1 MASDCTRGQ
10 LQVADHTFDCSR
22 FREDFPEM
30 QAREESIR
38 ECFVRIRQ
46 RQEAALA
53 LSRADALSRSDTAKL
68 G

>member
-1 MASDCTRGQ
+1 MASYCTRGQ

-46 RQEAALA
+46 RQEEALA
-53 LSRADALSRSDTAKL
+53 LSRADGLSRLDADLK
-68 G
+68 